1 MLRRSLNQF
10 IPLSDNER
18 TKIMD
23 EIKAFYLD
31 ERDEEIGIIEQ
42 QQIMDLFLE
51 YLAPVAYNK
60 GLDDALTWYKKQQE
74 NLESDFYLLYRE

>member
-1 MLRRSLNQF
+1 MKRKSLNQF
-10 IPLSDNER
+10 ISLSDNER

-23 EIKAFYLD
+23 EIKAFYLN

-60 GLDDALTWYKKQQE
+60 GLDDE
-74 NLESDFYLLYRE
+74 HPD